1 MASRSAR
8 SAEPRVRWNRQWM
21 LLGMALPGLM
31 VLVLFSYGPM
41 FGTVVAFQDFKISS
55 GFFGSDFIGI
65 KNFTRLISDPMMKNV
80 IRNTLGLSVLKLII
94 GFPIPV
100 VFALLL
106 NELRSLKFKR
116 AVQTISYLPHFVSWL
131 IVIGMFQKMFSV
143 EDGVI
148 NSFREGLGLEKINY
162 MVQPWFMWPFSIL
175 SDVWKET
182 GWNAIIYLAAL
193 TAINPDLYEAATVD
207 GAGRFKQLL
216 HITLPGIRPTVV
228 ILLILAIPGVVNSNV
243 DQMWVLGNLAVRD
256 VTEVIDTYV
265 LRTGIGS
272 SQYSLAAAA
281 GLIKSL
287 ISVALLVS
295 VNAIAKRMGEE
306 GVF

>member
-1 MASRSAR
+1 
-8 SAEPRVRWNRQWM
+8 M

-55 GFFGSDFIGI
+55 GFFGSDFIGL
-65 KNFTRLISDPMMKNV
+65 KNFTRLFSDPMMKNV

-106 NELRSLKFKR
+106 NELRSLRFKR

-162 MVQPWFMWPFSIL
+162 MVQPWFMWPFAIL
-175 SDVWKET
+175 SDMWKET

-193 TAINPDLYEAATVD
+193 TAINPDHYEAATVD

>member
-1 MASRSAR
+1 MAGRSAR
-8 SAEPRVRWNRQWM
+8 AAAPKIRWERQWM
-21 LLGMALPGLM
+21 LLLMALPGLT

-41 FGTVVAFQDFKISS
+41 FGTVVAFQDFNIGG
-55 GFFGSDFIGI
+55 GFFGSDFIGL
-65 KNFTRLISDPMMKNV
+65 KNFTRLFSDPMMKNV

-94 GFPIPV
+94 GFPMPV

-106 NELRSLKFKR
+106 NELRSIRFKR
-116 AVQTISYLPHFVSWL
+116 SVQTISYLPHFVSWL
-131 IVIGMFQKMFSV
+131 IVIGMFQKMLSV

-148 NSFREGLGLEKINY
+148 NLFREGAGLEKLNF
-162 MVQPWFMWPFSIL
+162 MVQPWFMWPFAIL
-175 SDVWKET
+175 SDMWKET

-281 GLIKSL
+281 GLVKSL

-295 VNAIAKRMGEE
+295 VNTIAKRMGEE
-306 GVF
+306 GVY